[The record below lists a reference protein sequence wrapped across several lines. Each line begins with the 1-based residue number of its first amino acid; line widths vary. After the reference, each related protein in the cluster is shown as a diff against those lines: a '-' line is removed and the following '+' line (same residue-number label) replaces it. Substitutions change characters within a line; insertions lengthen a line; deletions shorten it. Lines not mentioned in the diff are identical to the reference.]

1 MPDAKAAIMAA
12 VLCWVDDDAPSA
24 LALAFEEV
32 PCLPLGVGGFQCR
45 NAVQILHGFPSGPR
59 TIPGGS
65 GAFLEDELAVSAD
78 I

>member
-12 VLCWVDDDAPSA
+12 VLLWVDDDAPFG
-24 LALAFEEV
+24 LAFAFEEV
-32 PCLPLGVGGFQCR
+32 PGLAVGVGGFQCR

-65 GAFLEDELAVSAD
+65 GAFLEDELDVSAD